1 MRTGVGGVGG
11 GGVVGGGGGVDYR
24 EHGEVNTALLPLTPS
39 PLLPETFPRSPSNLQ
54 TRPGPRQRGRAA
66 RTVGVKQGF
75 RWGPLLFHRPWLNVG
90 SAGPTLTY
98 GLSQSLVS
106 CVEHRGVSMFRQY
119 PCLTRISIP
128 FPTPEPATHTHLHPP
143 PPPQSHPGPLPTVP
157 NPPSPSVYPLPALWL
172 GLVTRRQEL

>member
-1 MRTGVGGVGG
+1 MRTGVYVC
-11 GGVVGGGGGVDYR
+11 VGVDYR

-98 GLSQSLVS
+98 GLKASSPAWNTAVCQCSDNVPASPGFQSPFHLLNQP
-106 CVEHRGVSMFRQY
+106 H
-119 PCLTRISIP
+119 TRPS
-128 FPTPEPATHTHLHPP
+128 TPP
-143 PPPQSHPGPLPTVP
+143 PSTTPA
-157 NPPSPSVYPLPALWL
+157 PSPPYPTHPHLQSTPSPPC
-172 GLVTRRQEL
+172 GSG